1 MRWIAFFYFRMDNL
15 LENIDEGKVNFSFHK
30 DEHLCSKKAIDKL
43 FAEGKSIFAFPIKI
57 IYLETALPSNHQVQA
72 AFTVG
77 KRNFKRA
84 VQRNLIKRRMR
95 EVYRLNKWKLY
106 SEIGDKQVA
115 VFFIFTGKTIPEYR
129 QVESAVKKGMNKLI
143 QEISGNKS

>member
-1 MRWIAFFYFRMDNL
+1 VDSLFYFRMDNL
-15 LENIDEGKVNFSFHK
+15 LENIEGEEVNFSFHK
-30 DEHLCSKKAIDKL
+30 DERLCSKKVIDKL

-57 IYLETALPSNHQVQA
+57 VYLETVLPSKHPVQA

-77 KRNFKRA
+77 KRN
-84 VQRNLIKRRMR
+84 LIKRRMR
-95 EVYRLNKWKLY
+95 EAYRLNKSKVY

-129 QVESAVKKGMNKLI
+129 QIESAVKKGTNKLI